1 VRPAWLRSYAHV
13 LDGFSSVI
21 LNVQTL
27 GLGFAVTS
35 LWKPWFT
42 PVSLVRDARKIG
54 S

>member
-1 VRPAWLRSYAHV
+1 MASELRVCARWI
-13 LDGFSSVI
+13 LECI

-27 GLGFAVTS
+27 GLGFAVMS
-35 LWKPWFT
+35 LWKPRFT